1 MNDRNKGW
9 GYNMTI
15 VLSIVAVYIVLVLCF
30 FLYPVKYPLQNIEN
44 DYAYAKF
51 PLWHMY
57 FLHKYVS
64 PVPNPAKGSGLN
76 EYFQNLPA
84 LPEAGQLTEARK
96 ISISA
101 VGDIWSRDDLT
112 GEGGKHLWE
121 EVGHQVFGS
130 DISIGNHEF
139 IVKPESD
146 LKKIGPHVTSEEG
159 GALLCGDSRFGKFTF
174 MSLGNNHINDS
185 SSQGIISTCNHLDR
199 LGIAHAGA
207 SRTAEEQENFP
218 IL

>member
-1 MNDRNKGW
+1 MIK
-9 GYNMTI
+9 
-15 VLSIVAVYIVLVLCF
+15 VLLLIFAVYIVIFLLF

-44 DYAYAKF
+44 DYTYAKG
-51 PLWHMY
+51 PLWYMY

-64 PVPNPAKGSGLN
+64 PVPNPAKGSGLK

-84 LPEAGQLTEARK
+84 LPEAGQLSETQK

-139 IVKPESD
+139 IVQPQN
-146 LKKIGPHVTSEEG
+146 V
-159 GALLCGDSRFGKFTF
+159 
-174 MSLGNNHINDS
+174 
-185 SSQGIISTCNHLDR
+185 
-199 LGIAHAGA
+199 
-207 SRTAEEQENFP
+207 
-218 IL
+218 